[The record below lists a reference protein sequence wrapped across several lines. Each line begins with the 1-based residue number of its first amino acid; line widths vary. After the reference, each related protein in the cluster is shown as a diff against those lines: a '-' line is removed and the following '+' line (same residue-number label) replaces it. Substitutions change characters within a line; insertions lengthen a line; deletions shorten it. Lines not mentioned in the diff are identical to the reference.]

1 MTRSRPV
8 RRHAMRRLAA
18 IAAPIALAT
27 TLATACADTVIQV
40 ESDSGEIN
48 VDGTFQTASTT
59 TLPIVGSTTELLAEM
74 SAAMS
79 KLSAQIGDIGDEKS
93 TLLRL
98 DSVWNTARAEVES
111 TRPDLVGAFDTTI
124 DMATIAVER
133 RRPADADKALQIFT
147 NLVDRYT
154 GEG

>member
-1 MTRSRPV
+1 
-8 RRHAMRRLAA
+8 MRRLAA

-98 DSVWNTARAEVES
+98 DSVCNTARAEVES

-124 DMATIAVER
+124 DMATFAVER

>member
-1 MTRSRPV
+1 
-8 RRHAMRRLAA
+8 MRRLAA